1 MDGYTPTIDLTVIP
15 PSVEAGA
22 CQSTPFTVSIS
33 AHDDGPH
40 VIDLYSQYSNSNPYQ
55 DPQNKWSHLVPQWR
69 FLDVDG
75 NVVSQVTTVDTSLSS
90 GNTFIGVTGEAQF
103 YYMDDLG
110 STMGFPSVLW
120 ATMQTSGFHIESE
133 SNDGNVPVPSYANS
147 KVVAYTPYYINGLL
161 PDHLEITRDGIV
173 PLSGGIY
180 WKGHK
185 IPNMITIAPKRLCNS
200 PISANNILFTVPET
214 NAEGTA
220 MGAIDKRIETLEL
233 SSQTWKSL
241 DNGTE
246 DSYFQKFDTDGFDVA
261 GYVRN
266 TVTPYVSSL
275 NANISATVGITA
287 SSYNI
292 PLNGPYYDTPF
303 MWVPDPNNNVMHR
316 ISYPNVDQTIVDLI
330 TSWLYDDF
338 SAVSTQ
344 TDVPFLTSTSDVV
357 GLTGFGG
364 IYGIAVDP
372 CYNVWCADAER
383 DKLLKFGWDGTLLQ
397 TINLD
402 QEPEFIAEAP
412 FAESEGASIFN
423 DTYWNHG
430 GNSLIPTL
438 ETIAT
443 GKDWVAVTSIVAS
456 KAFFYK
462 RDTTDFRSNDWEF
475 MQQNNIPVN
484 PLAADMYND
493 ERVIFGGFGSN
504 AIYDNV
510 DGTWQYLTGYSN
522 SNDHYSVAV
531 ADDHFIIASYPTT
544 YIYTQTDDGL
554 ILSFNETVPDLHE
567 NALHI
572 DGRANF
578 VDVYE
583 NTATIGTIRS
593 YSDEGAIQVYD
604 YDSNTETWTFTQEIT
619 AYNSSYFSYSVQI
632 HGDWIIARE
641 QPFVNKGL
649 HCFKKTNGSWTSAQ
663 YIDLSQYSVSSWGNE
678 FRLYNNRLAIKSLNQ
693 LEQAAIVF
701 RLINNV
707 WELDGEYSTPDQYA
721 SGQVNAVDVN
731 DTHLFLTQ
739 EGGTGSALT
748 ANFVVFPTDD
758 VAYTPT
764 DLCFDSDLNMY
775 IPLYDGQKTAK
786 YNTAGEYQYS
796 ITPTS
801 DYVDT
806 VSGTNN
812 FLYAP
817 IMVETDK
824 DDNVWTTY
832 NQTLCSVMHKHDS
845 TGTILSTIAFPLCA
859 NPMDILVDYDNN
871 VWVTLTYQAGPPYY
885 QGIVRKYNGV
895 DGSIMADVSAVHPEY
910 LTMDRDGDIWY
921 TFEVNSVGKIDNT
934 TYSVV
939 SSDVGA
945 YPTSSWFVALSP
957 QYYNFLEGIAADSS
971 DRVWVINSYE
981 NVVYVL
987 SGTPD
992 NTINTVTLP
1001 SSGYERYDDINTQQ
1015 QILSSEWFKAL
1026 QANGDWT
1033 GFRWLQKYN
1042 MLDVDTVSSL
1052 SGTSGPFD
1060 INMIE
1065 TYDIRKFN
1073 ESWDAETQIRDYA
1086 LPEHLYNNSNLFV
1099 DYIGTMIGGLE
1110 TSAQSIGRKVYE
1122 RIANFVPN
1130 HSDIDTC
1137 NIPQLH
1143 SLAQQLD
1150 VPIDNYNFTFPA
1162 ELKRL
1167 MDILSI
1173 HQRKLWGD
1181 RCKCNLNFRSE
1192 HGVCANCG
1200 HSHPSNIGDGINTDT
1215 YAVSAGVPFI
1225 AEYKFSRSHHEVIAP
1240 LSNYSSV
1247 YNVASTYLLNAPADY
1262 CYFAHNTDFCA
1273 VQNEGVIEW
1282 DSDYTT
1288 LDESVSSLESW
1299 IGDQETVEKM
1309 LSYQLHKG
1317 LGFDE
1322 E

>member
-22 CQSTPFTVSIS
+22 RQSTPFTVSIS

-246 DSYFQKFDTDGFDVA
+246 DSYFQKLDTDGFDVA

-266 TVTPYVSSL
+266 TVTPDVSSL

-303 MWVPDPNNNVMHR
+303 MWVADPNNNVMHR
-316 ISYPNVDQTIVDLI
+316 ISYPNVDQTIVKLI
-330 TSWLYDDF
+330 TGWLYDDF

-344 TDVPFLTSTSDVV
+344 TDVPFLTSTSDVM

-397 TINLD
+397 TINLAEEI
-402 QEPEFIAEAP
+402 QFVAEAS
-412 FAESEGASIFN
+412 FTLSGANNI
-423 DTYWNHG
+423 TYWEWKTTK
-430 GNSLIPTL
+430 IPDNVAIG
-438 ETIAT
+438 EEWIAV
-443 GKDWVAVTSIVAS
+443 GESRSSSSDAIYFFKKDNT
-456 KAFFYK
+456 
-462 RDTTDFRSNDWEF
+462 
-475 MQQNNIPVN
+475 NILSTEWTFTQKLTRPFD
-484 PLAADMYND
+484 AWSRMDIYND
-493 ERVIFGGFGSN
+493 EYMATSWAGTVELYYNNSSTWEVVSSWSGVEFGPFTAIHNNHLISCGKAPHIFTLIDDIWTLTFHEVT
-504 AIYDNV
+504 DN
-510 DGTWQYLTGYSN
+510 S
-522 SNDHYSVAV
+522 
-531 ADDHFIIASYPTT
+531 TT
-544 YIYTQTDDGL
+544 TSTYYG
-554 ILSFNETVPDLHE
+554 
-567 NALHI
+567 A
-572 DGRANF
+572 
-578 VDVYE
+578 DVYGD
-583 NTATIGTIRS
+583 TAVIGRPMDNKIS
-593 YSDEGAIQVYD
+593 VYD
-604 YDSNTETWTFTQEIT
+604 YDTDTQTWGLTQELTDSGTIR
-619 AYNSSYFSYSVQI
+619 YGNNVKI
-632 HGDWIIARE
+632 HGDWILAPKDITGSGGMNAYKNIDGIWTE
-641 QPFVNKGL
+641 MQNINPASIDNFTIKLFNKRMI
-649 HCFKKTNGSWTSAQ
+649 FSSGSGAIS
-663 YIDLSQYSVSSWGNE
+663 YKLENNSWEYDDTYG
-678 FRLYNNRLAIKSLNQ
+678 FDASIYTTQ
-693 LEQAAIVF
+693 QAA
-701 RLINNV
+701 
-707 WELDGEYSTPDQYA
+707 
-721 SGQVNAVDVN
+721 VN
-731 DTHLFLTQ
+731 DSHLVMVTSVL
-739 EGGTGSALT
+739 GSPVSGNL
-748 ANFVVFPTDD
+748 FILKTDD
-758 VAYTPT
+758 TGYTPT